1 MDISIA
7 TEDILTEEAMIK
19 IIASKERFRIRCSLG
34 KKGCGYLTSNLDK
47 FNALANSHHVLLVL
61 DLDNKHD
68 LQEFKNN
75 IEGQIR
81 NKDEKLKII
90 VPVREI
96 ESWLLAD
103 REGLSK
109 FLAVSKDKIDREP
122 ELLLDPKEKII
133 NLARQSRDSNIKK
146 GIPPKQGAA
155 AKMGLSY
162 NTLLCSFI
170 REHWDITRAFE
181 LSPSLRE
188 TISFIDDIQ
197 HV

>member
-19 IIASKERFRIRCSLG
+19 IIASKDRFRIRCSLG
-34 KKGCGYLTSNLDK
+34 KKGCGYLTSNLEK

-133 NLARQSRDSNIKK
+133 NLAKQSRDSNIKK

-162 NTLLCSFI
+162 NTLLSSFI
-170 REHWDITRAFE
+170 REYWDITRAFE

-188 TISFIDDIQ
+188 TISFIDEIQ